1 MALGPVRFAARGI
14 ASVLILAGLP
24 AVATAE
30 IRTVTATGEYRMGD
44 NDTRTDAK
52 RLALL
57 DAKRLALEQVGTY
70 LEGVT
75 EVKNFGL
82 SRDEIRAYTAGI
94 VEVTE
99 QATRTTHEG
108 ETTVVRV
115 DVNCKIDTAI
125 LARQIEALRQNESTR
140 SELEQAKEEAD
151 RLRQELE
158 GKTRELAALKS
169 KTDVE
174 VVLQQREQ
182 VLNQME
188 AKDLL
193 VRASVL
199 GGSEETGYLTDSR
212 QGHRTGPLPPTRD
225 LPPGTLPERKLLE
238 QALALDPSNAVAH
251 RKLGVLLLRSRDL
264 PGAEREFRAAVRL
277 RPNDARSHLG
287 LAMSLRATGKREEA
301 AREFREYQRLAPN
314 TPAERQLLERV
325 KRNFQEFQRSR
336 PPGPVPPRFHDRE
349 RRKPRELDR

>member
-1 MALGPVRFAARGI
+1 MTLSPGRVAAWGI
-14 ASVLILAGLP
+14 ASVLIAAGLP
-24 AVATAE
+24 AVAVAD

-57 DAKRLALEQVGTY
+57 EAKRLALEQVGTY

-99 QATRTTHEG
+99 QAARTTMEG
-108 ETTVVRV
+108 ETTVIRV
-115 DVNCKIDTAI
+115 DVRCKIDTAI
-125 LARQIEALRQNESTR
+125 LARQIEALRQNESAR
-140 SELEQAKEEAD
+140 NELEEAKQEAD
-151 RLRQELE
+151 RLRQELD

-169 KTDVE
+169 KTE
-174 VVLQQREQ
+174 AQTVLQQREQ

-199 GGSEETGYLTDSR
+199 AGSDETSYLAGSSQDR
-212 QGHRTGPLPPTRD
+212 RPGPLLLPGAV
-225 LPPGTLPERKLLE
+225 PPGKLPERPLLE
-238 QALALDPSNAVAH
+238 QALALDPSNVTAH
-251 RKLGVLLLRSRDL
+251 RKLGLLLLRSHDL
-264 PGAEREFRAAVRL
+264 LGAEREFRTAVRL
-277 RPNDARSHLG
+277 KPNDARSHLG
-287 LAMSLRATGKREEA
+287 LAVSLRAMGRREDA
-301 AREFREYQRLAPN
+301 AREFAEYQRLAPN
-314 TPAERQLLERV
+314 TPTERQFLERV
-325 KRNFQEFQRSR
+325 KRNFQDSLR
-336 PPGPVPPRFHDRE
+336 PHPPRPIPPRFPNRDQRRLREPDR
-349 RRKPRELDR
+349 